1 MLDNDTDIND
11 IIWVGGVGEKQGA
24 LVDGGEGGVGKIMIR
39 IYESYHMVK
48 RG

>member
-24 LVDGGEGGVGKIMIR
+24 LLGEEGGVSWWGLGVWER
-39 IYESYHMVK
+39 
-48 RG
+48 